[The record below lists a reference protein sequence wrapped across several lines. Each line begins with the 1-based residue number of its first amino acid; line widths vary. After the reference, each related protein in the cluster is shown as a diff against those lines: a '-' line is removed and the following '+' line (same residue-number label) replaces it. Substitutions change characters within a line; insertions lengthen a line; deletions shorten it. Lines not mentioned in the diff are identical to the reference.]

1 MDNFYEILDSI
12 YKINKK
18 HPEVRFGQI
27 IDTLTVNNESIFYL
41 SDEEIN
47 LRLKSVLNQ
56 ALKEE

>member
-1 MDNFYEILDSI
+1 MDNFYEILDCI

-27 IDTLTVNNESIFYL
+27 IDTLTVNNEKIFYL

-56 ALKEE
+56 VLKEE